1 MEEYHLEK
9 TNQFNAVLKNSSGT
23 VIIALDNNVLVE
35 KESFKQLL
43 RQKLDEVEKE
53 VWGKDELV
61 RWEKVKELIGGMC
74 K

>member
-1 MEEYHLEK
+1 MDERIMNEDQQIGYD
-9 TNQFNAVLKNSSGT
+9 
-23 VIIALDNNVLVE
+23 IAQTH
-35 KESFKQLL
+35 FKQQL
-43 RQKLDEVEKE
+43 RQKLAEVEKE